1 MNFYF
6 LNNFV
11 HGEIL
16 DENPHINLNAMQC
29 KLSSYQ
35 KNSQKLK
42 KKKKK
47 TLAEEADMVEAMQLA
62 SRHIYMLI
70 IYCTWFP

>member
-1 MNFYF
+1 
-6 LNNFV
+6 
-11 HGEIL
+11 
-16 DENPHINLNAMQC
+16 MQC

-35 KNSQKLK
+35 KNSQKL

-62 SRHIYMLI
+62 SRHIYI
-70 IYCTWFP
+70 C

>member
-1 MNFYF
+1 
-6 LNNFV
+6 
-11 HGEIL
+11 
-16 DENPHINLNAMQC
+16 MQC

>member
-1 MNFYF
+1 
-6 LNNFV
+6 
-11 HGEIL
+11 
-16 DENPHINLNAMQC
+16 MQC

-35 KNSQKLK
+35 KNSQKLKKK